1 MSKQIRKCRKGRK
14 SRLETLRQEKVGLE
28 QKKRKEKRRKKM
40 RQQRKEGEDNRK
52 RKQVTI
58 LRPLQSEKLH
68 NNRSRPDN
76 WHLKGLLIP
85 WSQILFPHLNIKY
98 NVHGSQQITVIYTF
112 M

>member
-1 MSKQIRKCRKGRK
+1 MQKGEEKQAGNIKTGQ
-14 SRLETLRQEKVGLE
+14 SGFGAEE
-28 QKKRKEKRRKKM
+28 EKREEKKEDE

-68 NNRSRPDN
+68 NRSRPDN

-85 WSQILFPHLNIKY
+85 WSRILFPHLNIKY
-98 NVHGSQQITVIYTF
+98 SVHGSQQITLIYIF